1 MAIDRRAGN
10 HGSVDG
16 SGSGVS
22 CWRAVGFVATVK
34 ARRLLKKTGA
44 DKTMLSTKSG
54 GGQGMKGK
62 SGRKGGMVERF
73 PGARRSWLDKILA
86 KRLEAPYPRDR
97 CFGRDTRASL
107 VAIASVA
114 MIRFRATQN
123 RYEPGAGRLTASVIS
138 RGEPSCRNR
147 AGDL

>member
-54 GGQGMKGK
+54 GGRGTKGK
-62 SGRKGGMVERF
+62 PGRKGGMVAF
-73 PGARRSWLDKILA
+73 SGARRSGLDKILT

-114 MIRFRATQN
+114 MIRFRAIQN
-123 RYEPGAGRLTASVIS
+123 RYEPAPA
-138 RGEPSCRNR
+138 
-147 AGDL
+147 D